1 MATDRQIAANRRNGS
16 LGRGPKTSAGK
27 ARSSRNAFKHG
38 LSIPVNRDKS
48 LRRQIAVLARILA
61 QSEAGNVLGQPQ
73 AAAEAEFELVRARAV
88 MEAVLTRAG
97 VTAEWNGG
105 PEQGA
110 AVIRVLPEL
119 QRLERYE
126 RRAFSK
132 RRRALRDL

>member
-27 ARSSRNAFKHG
+27 ARSSRNALKHG
-38 LSIPVNRDKS
+38 LSIPVNRDKT
-48 LRRQIAVLARILA
+48 LRRQIEVLARILA
-61 QSEAGNVLGQPQ
+61 QSEAGNVFGQAR
-73 AAAEAEFELVRARAV
+73 AAAEAELELARARAV
-88 MEAVLTRAG
+88 LEAVLTRAG
-97 VTAEWNGG
+97 ITAEWNGG
-105 PEQGA
+105 PEQGTA
-110 AVIRVLPEL
+110 LIHVLPKL